1 MLISSLKFSG
11 SQAVGFPP
19 TQTCIFQAEMEK
31 GVRLG
36 EGRWLA
42 LLLPRR
48 ALGTP
53 HRTSLSPRAKPTKQ
67 ESWRCSKLPPGRAGP
82 WQVLPVLSTE
92 VTDF

>member
-53 HRTSLSPRAKPTKQ
+53 HKTSLSPRAKPTKQ